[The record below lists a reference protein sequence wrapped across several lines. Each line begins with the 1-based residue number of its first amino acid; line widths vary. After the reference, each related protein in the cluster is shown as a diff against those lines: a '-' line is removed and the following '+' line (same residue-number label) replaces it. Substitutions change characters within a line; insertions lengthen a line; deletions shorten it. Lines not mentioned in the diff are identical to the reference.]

1 MLNAIKREANITYTE
16 NGAVTYRSTMS
27 DCLDFFST
35 AGALRNA
42 EGEEIVKRFLRAYG
56 ENPDMA
62 MKILFFTRDVREG
75 LGERRVFRTILRA
88 MGNLHPE
95 SVKKNIPFIA
105 EYGRYDDLLCLLDTA
120 CREETVAFIKEG
132 LEADCRNLAQG
143 KPVSLLAKWLPS
155 VNATNRETVRTAVT
169 LAKLLGMKPA
179 EYRKTL
185 SVLRKAENLLENNL
199 REKDYSFD
207 YSKQPSNALFKYRA
221 AFLRNDASRYWDFLD
236 KVSRGEA
243 VLHADN
249 LMPYELVRKCLRT
262 DIDQPFN
269 EDLSPEEKTVL
280 NTTWDALPDFGNG
293 ENALAVVDASGSM
306 YLDYREYQVI
316 PATVAFSLGIYFAER
331 NKGQFHNH
339 FMTFS
344 SSPQLLQL
352 KGENFVEKVE
362 YLSTF
367 DKVADT
373 NLEAVFR
380 VLLEAA
386 VKNRIPQEEL
396 PSTLYIISDMEFN
409 ECTQDSD
416 ATNFHNAQ
424 EMFRAAGYRL
434 PKVVFWNVASRW
446 QQQPVTQNEQGAV
459 LVSGCNPRLFSQVI
473 SGEVNPEKFMREI
486 LGSARYAAITA

>member
-1 MLNAIKREANITYTE
+1 MKTRNEIYQGEGAKLLRFITTYHTLKYDQVLQLFSRHEQSIKSL
-16 NGAVTYRSTMS
+16 VTSLIKQGRIIYDKEHDLLCDSQQS
-27 DCLDFFST
+27 
-35 AGALRNA
+35 A
-42 EGEEIVKRFLRAYG
+42 
-56 ENPDMA
+56 ENPDYA
-62 MKILFFTRDVREG
+62 IITCFWV
-75 LGERRVFRTILRA
+75 
-88 MGNLHPE
+88 
-95 SVKKNIPFIA
+95 
-105 EYGRYDDLLCLLDTA
+105 LLDTA
-120 CREETVAFIKEG
+120 CRAETVAFIKER
-132 LEADCRNLAQG
+132 LDADCRNLAQG
-143 KPVSLLAKWLPS
+143 KPVALLAKWLPS

-179 EYRKTL
+179 VYRKTL
-185 SVLRKAENLLENNL
+185 SALRKAENLLENNL
-199 REKDYSFD
+199 REKDYSVD

-221 AFLRNDASRYWDFLD
+221 AFLRNDASHYWDFMD
-236 KVSRGEA
+236 KVSRGKA

-262 DIDQPFN
+262 DIDPPFN

-280 NTTWDALPDFGNG
+280 NTTWDALPDFGNK
-293 ENALAVVDASGSM
+293 ENALAVVDTSGSM
-306 YLDYREYQVI
+306 YLDFRDYQVL
-316 PATVAFSLGIYFAER
+316 PATVALSLGIYFAER

-344 SSPQLLQL
+344 ATPQLLQM
-352 KGENFVEKVE
+352 KGETFVEKVE

-367 DKVADT
+367 DEVADT

-434 PKVVFWNVASRW
+434 PKVVFWNVDSRW

>member
-42 EGEEIVKRFLRAYG
+42 EEKEIVKRFLRAYG

-95 SVKKNIPFIA
+95 SVKKNIPFIG

-120 CREETVAFIKEG
+120 CRAETVAFIKER

-179 EYRKTL
+179 VYRKTL
-185 SVLRKAENLLENNL
+185 SALRKAENLLENNL

-221 AFLRNDASRYWDFLD
+221 AFLRNDASRYWDFMD
-236 KVSRGEA
+236 KVSRGKA
-243 VLHADN
+243 
-249 LMPYELVRKCLRT
+249 
-262 DIDQPFN
+262 
-269 EDLSPEEKTVL
+269 VL

-293 ENALAVVDASGSM
+293 ENALAVVDTSGSM
-306 YLDYREYQVI
+306 YLDFRDYQVL
-316 PATVAFSLGIYFAER
+316 PATVALSLGIYFAER

-344 SSPQLLQL
+344 ATPQLLQM
-352 KGENFVEKVE
+352 KGETFVEKVE

-367 DKVADT
+367 DEVADT

-434 PKVVFWNVASRW
+434 PKVVFWNVDSRW

-486 LGSARYAAITA
+486 LGSVRYAAITA

>member
-35 AGALRNA
+35 AGALRSA
-42 EGEEIVKRFLRAYG
+42 EEEEIIKRFLRAYG
-56 ENPDMA
+56 ENPDVA

-95 SVKKNIPFIA
+95 SVKKNISFIG
-105 EYGRYDDLLCLLDTA
+105 EYGRYDDLLYLLDTA
-120 CREETVAFIKEG
+120 CRAETVAFIKER
-132 LEADCRNLAQG
+132 LEADCRNLVQG

-155 VNATNRETVRTAVT
+155 VNATNRETVRMAVT

-185 SVLRKAENLLENNL
+185 SALRKAENLLENNL
-199 REKDYSFD
+199 REKDYS
-207 YSKQPSNALFKYRA
+207 KQSSNALFKYRA
-221 AFLRNDASRYWDFLD
+221 AFLRNDASRYWDFMD
-236 KVSRGEA
+236 KVSRGKA

-280 NTTWDALPDFGNG
+280 NTTWDALPDFGNR
-293 ENALAVVDASGSM
+293 ENALAVVDTSGSM
-306 YLDYREYQVI
+306 YLDYRDYQVI

-344 SSPQLLQL
+344 STPQLLQM

-373 NLEAVFR
+373 NLETVFR

-396 PSTLYIISDMEFN
+396 PSTMYIISDMEFN

-446 QQQPVTQNEQGAV
+446 QQQPVTKNEQGVV
-459 LVSGCNPRLFSQVI
+459 LVSGCNPRLFSQVL
-473 SGEVNPEKFMREI
+473 SGEVNPEEFMREI
-486 LGSARYAAITA
+486 LGSARYAAIVA

>member
-35 AGALRNA
+35 AGALRSA
-42 EGEEIVKRFLRAYG
+42 EEEEIIKRFLRAYG

-95 SVKKNIPFIA
+95 SVKKNIPFIG

-120 CREETVAFIKEG
+120 CRAETVAFIKER

-169 LAKLLGMKPA
+169 LAKLLGMKSA
-179 EYRKTL
+179 VYRKTL
-185 SVLRKAENLLENNL
+185 SALRKAENLLENNL

-221 AFLRNDASRYWDFLD
+221 AFLRNDASRYWDFMD
-236 KVSRGEA
+236 KVSRGKA

-262 DIDQPFN
+262 DIDPPFN

-280 NTTWDALPDFGNG
+280 NTTWDALPDFGNK
-293 ENALAVVDASGSM
+293 ENALAVVDTSGSM
-306 YLDYREYQVI
+306 YLDFRDYQVL
-316 PATVAFSLGIYFAER
+316 PATVALSLGIYFA
-331 NKGQFHNH
+331 
-339 FMTFS
+339 
-344 SSPQLLQL
+344 
-352 KGENFVEKVE
+352 EKVE

-367 DKVADT
+367 DEVADT

-434 PKVVFWNVASRW
+434 PKVVFWNVDSRW

-473 SGEVNPEKFMREI
+473 SGEVNPEKFMRKI

>member
-1 MLNAIKREANITYTE
+1 
-16 NGAVTYRSTMS
+16 
-27 DCLDFFST
+27 
-35 AGALRNA
+35 
-42 EGEEIVKRFLRAYG
+42 
-56 ENPDMA
+56 MA

-95 SVKKNIPFIA
+95 SVKKNIPFIG

-120 CREETVAFIKEG
+120 CRAETVAFIKER
-132 LEADCRNLAQG
+132 LDADCRNLAQG

-155 VNATNRETVRTAVT
+155 VNVTNRETVRMAVT

-179 EYRKTL
+179 VYRKTL
-185 SVLRKAENLLENNL
+185 SALRKAENLLENNL

-221 AFLRNDASRYWDFLD
+221 AFLRNDASHYWDFMD
-236 KVSRGEA
+236 KVSRGKA

-262 DIDQPFN
+262 DIDPPFN

-280 NTTWDALPDFGNG
+280 NTTWDALP
-293 ENALAVVDASGSM
+293 VVDTSGSM
-306 YLDYREYQVI
+306 YLDFRDYQVL
-316 PATVAFSLGIYFAER
+316 PATVALSLGIYFAER

-344 SSPQLLQL
+344 ATPQLLQM
-352 KGENFVEKVE
+352 KGETFVEKVE

-367 DKVADT
+367 DEVADT

-386 VKNRIPQEEL
+386 VKNRVPQEEL

-434 PKVVFWNVASRW
+434 PKVVFWNVDSRW